1 MAGQSDIG
9 RSGFDSIL
17 NMLFDGEWHEVDA
30 LSEKLKLP
38 QARLRIILDFLS
50 EHGFVQYRASDG
62 SVRIALRLKVL
73 MEGCEPILQPR
84 DESTSPQA
92 AIARSLFFPKSHS

>member
-17 NMLFDGEWHEVDA
+17 NMLFDGKWHEVDA

-62 SVRIALRLKVL
+62 SVRIALWLKVL
-73 MEGCEPILQPR
+73 MEG
-84 DESTSPQA
+84 
-92 AIARSLFFPKSHS
+92 